1 MNDDAHISHLC
12 NKIDSLEY
20 QVETL
25 LVLRNAAIAFSNDQT
40 YGNKAALA
48 EAIKKSAPEPR
59 E

>member
-1 MNDDAHISHLC
+1 MNDDAHISHLHD
-12 NKIDSLEY
+12 KIESLEY

-25 LVLRNAAIAFSNDQT
+25 LELRKAAIAFVNDQT

-48 EAIKKSAPEPR
+48 EEIKKTAPEPR